1 MLKFTRIIATVI
13 FLFIALSIIAIVCGY
28 VDLMKIS
35 PNKNSKKGKGLDISG
50 IVMGFLSI
58 LMIVIV
64 MTGEI
69 LFAQ

>member
-1 MLKFTRIIATVI
+1 
-13 FLFIALSIIAIVCGY
+13 
-28 VDLMKIS
+28 MKIS
-35 PNKNSKKGKGLDISG
+35 PGKNSKKGKGLDISG

-69 LFAQ
+69 LLAQ